1 MSGRIAWAGLLIA
14 LSAGAT
20 GAVLGSCYEVPEPD
34 CGFICGP
41 SASCP
46 DHYTCADDH
55 YCHRD
60 GAPASLVCAVP
71 DAPLV
76 TDAAADAAL
85 DAIDATPDA
94 MVDAPV
100 DAMVDAMD
108 LR

>member
-1 MSGRIAWAGLLIA
+1 MSGRIAWAGLRIA
-14 LSAGAT
+14 LSVGAAAG
-20 GAVLGSCYEVPEPD
+20 CYEVPEPD

-46 DHYTCADDH
+46 AHYTCADDH

-60 GAPASLVCAVP
+60 GAPASLVCAAP

-76 TDAAADAAL
+76 TDAAADAAR

-94 MVDAPV
+94 MADAP
-100 DAMVDAMD
+100 D